1 MKKEKAELLKKLN
14 YLSLAITQTA
24 AYMTNVTVLTQGL
37 GQHTSRSGGSSSV
50 SLSRSYDSSSV
61 SLS

>member
-24 AYMTNVTVLTQGL
+24 AYMTKQCKTISQYLTL
-37 GQHTSRSGGSSSV
+37 YYHS
-50 SLSRSYDSSSV
+50 DSAKV
-61 SLS
+61 